1 MRNNLN
7 GIDIASVLPIYKVE
21 FNCILSRQGDV
32 TIVFKLF
39 LPEVFSLSAEEYETL
54 HYAWIRALKV
64 LPSGTVVH
72 KQDTFRKRIH
82 QAGVSARSSYLSQA
96 GEAHFAGRPYLAH
109 ECTIALTKTAIDR
122 KAANSGYSSLMRKSP
137 VPTAAINPA
146 MLAEFMEKAGAFER
160 ILSDSGFIKLQR
172 LTDDQLAGTTHTAGI
187 IEQYTFLLGEDERP
201 VIKDVHLQE
210 GIRIGHDHCQL
221 FTLADVEDL
230 PALCGSRVNYEP
242 YSTDK
247 TRFSVGFAAPLGLLL
262 DGNHQYNQFLFIG
275 DGQQTLKGL
284 EKKRLRLQSLSAYS
298 RENAIARDAVS
309 DFLNEAIGQQRLP
322 VKAHFNL
329 LCWTE
334 DVSELQA
341 IRNQVSS
348 AMARLDASVK
358 QETDGAAQIWWAGL
372 PGNASDFPMNDTF
385 DTFLEQA
392 ACFLNVDGNY
402 RSDARG
408 IRFSE
413 RLYGR
418 PVMVD
423 LFDLPMK
430 NGTVTNRNLFVCG
443 GSGGGKSMLGNHLL
457 RSLYEQGV
465 HCVTIDIGGSY
476 KGLCDLL
483 NGYYFVYTE
492 ENPIRFNPFYI
503 SGGDY
508 LDIEKRE
515 SLKNLLLTLWKRE
528 GQQTEPSE
536 YVAISTAINLYYMHL
551 ASHPDVFPCFNTF
564 YEFLMEHYLKVL
576 EDGKVRE
583 KDFDVANFL
592 YVLNPYYKGG
602 EFDYLLNATENL
614 DMLNERFI
622 VFELDNIKSH
632 PVLFPVVTIIIMELF
647 ISKMRKL
654 KGQRKVIMIDEAWIA
669 IAKSGMSAFIK
680 YLYKTVRKFNGIAA
694 LITQEVD
701 DLIASP
707 ILKETVINMSD
718 TKLLLDMRKFMNKFD
733 KLQEVLGLSGKA
745 KTLQLSVNRAND
757 PDRPYREVF
766 IDQGGQLMKVYR
778 VELSPAEYL
787 AYTTEETEKLEVQRY
802 AEQYGSIERGIKALL
817 ADKRSPTLNKK

>member
-1 MRNNLN
+1 
-7 GIDIASVLPIYKVE
+7 
-21 FNCILSRQGDV
+21 
-32 TIVFKLF
+32 
-39 LPEVFSLSAEEYETL
+39 
-54 HYAWIRALKV
+54 
-64 LPSGTVVH
+64 
-72 KQDTFRKRIH
+72 
-82 QAGVSARSSYLSQA
+82 
-96 GEAHFAGRPYLAH
+96 
-109 ECTIALTKTAIDR
+109 
-122 KAANSGYSSLMRKSP
+122 
-137 VPTAAINPA
+137 
-146 MLAEFMEKAGAFER
+146 
-160 ILSDSGFIKLQR
+160 
-172 LTDDQLAGTTHTAGI
+172 
-187 IEQYTFLLGEDERP
+187 
-201 VIKDVHLQE
+201 
-210 GIRIGHDHCQL
+210 
-221 FTLADVEDL
+221 
-230 PALCGSRVNYEP
+230 
-242 YSTDK
+242 
-247 TRFSVGFAAPLGLLL
+247 
-262 DGNHQYNQFLFIG
+262 
-275 DGQQTLKGL
+275 
-284 EKKRLRLQSLSAYS
+284 
-298 RENAIARDAVS
+298 
-309 DFLNEAIGQQRLP
+309 
-322 VKAHFNL
+322 
-329 LCWTE
+329 
-334 DVSELQA
+334 
-341 IRNQVSS
+341 
-348 AMARLDASVK
+348 
-358 QETDGAAQIWWAGL
+358 
-372 PGNASDFPMNDTF
+372 
-385 DTFLEQA
+385 
-392 ACFLNVDGNY
+392 
-402 RSDARG
+402 
-408 IRFSE
+408 
-413 RLYGR
+413 
-418 PVMVD
+418 
-423 LFDLPMK
+423 
-430 NGTVTNRNLFVCG
+430 
-443 GSGGGKSMLGNHLL
+443 
-457 RSLYEQGV
+457 
-465 HCVTIDIGGSY
+465 
-476 KGLCDLL
+476 
-483 NGYYFVYTE
+483 
-492 ENPIRFNPFYI
+492 
-503 SGGDY
+503 
-508 LDIEKRE
+508 
-515 SLKNLLLTLWKRE
+515 
-528 GQQTEPSE
+528 
-536 YVAISTAINLYYMHL
+536 LYYMHL